1 MKTNN
6 EHIENEFPVL
16 EKLKS
21 ENGFKTPE
29 GYFESLEE
37 SILSKVVSQPKE
49 RKLINYRW
57 LGYAASVVAIAGL
70 STLFFLNTPN
80 NVEENIFGEMTV
92 EEYMG
97 DFQEIDLELDEA
109 LSLDEVAMI
118 EKDQY

>member
-6 EHIENEFPVL
+6 EHIENEFPAL

-37 SILSKVVSQPKE
+37 SILSKVASQPKE

-57 LGYAASVVAIAGL
+57 LGYAASVAAIAGL
-70 STLFFLNTPN
+70 STLFFLNRPN
-80 NVEENIFGEMTV
+80 IVEENIFGDITV
-92 EEYMG
+92 EEYMEE
-97 DFQEIDLELDEA
+97 FQEIDLELDEA

-118 EKDQY
+118 ENDQY